1 MFCSRR
7 ATLALA
13 VVVTLSLAI
22 APRGGLYTPM
32 SVVLA
37 VVAMLLALAACLRP
51 DRLWPVPAEL
61 GARVISYAAI
71 LLGAQ
76 AVFLAFVYTATDSLG
91 KPVGPVKDGVALAVA
106 VIVLAL
112 LVLLARRPP
121 RPHNVFHALLVA
133 AGLLLSGYGVLMA
146 FYLFGDQ
153 RGART
158 PLLVAAALAGL
169 LLNASWILDLGS
181 AGPSRRWFWPRVL
194 ALFTAGAL
202 LRISPVLASPDPV
215 IDVYAWLDQAPA
227 KLLHGDNPY
236 AADYV
241 SPYGTER
248 ARQFD
253 TFLEPDP
260 RPAAYPPLP
269 ILVALPFKAAG
280 LDVRYANVV
289 CDLLAALVFLLL
301 GCSTGNRWLGAVLS
315 GIYLFLPR
323 VPYLIEMAWYE
334 PMLAALLGWGLFL
347 VERRR
352 RLGYLLLGLGL
363 TGKQF
368 GLPLLLPLAGSLRR
382 RLLGL
387 LLGIGLALL
396 LFVPFVLWDP
406 KAFLDIVLFKH
417 LRRPPMADSITIHS
431 GFLNLLGVD
440 LPRPLLLAVAGL
452 LLGWLTWKTPAQVT
466 AGALWMATALLT
478 FCLFHTQGYFNYFY
492 LCQYLVLIALPGLVA
507 ASGAEVPG
515 R

>member
-1 MFCSRR
+1 MFFSRR
-7 ATLALA
+7 AALALA

-32 SVVLA
+32 SVLLA
-37 VVAMLLALAACLRP
+37 VVALLLALAACLWPEGRWQVP
-51 DRLWPVPAEL
+51 TDR
-61 GARVISYAAI
+61 GARVINYAAI
-71 LLGAQ
+71 LLAAQ
-76 AVFLAFVYTATDSLG
+76 ATFLAFFRSPPDSTSE
-91 KPVGPVKDGVALAVA
+91 PVGLIKDGVALVVA
-106 VIVLAL
+106 LVVLAL
-112 LVLLARRPP
+112 LVVLAFRPP
-121 RPHNVFHALLVA
+121 RPHNVFHALLAA

-146 FYLFGDQ
+146 CFLFGQ
-153 RGART
+153 RREERT
-158 PLLVAAALAGL
+158 PLLVGAAFAGL
-169 LLNASWILDLGS
+169 LVNMSWLFDLGRQ
-181 AGPSRRWFWPRVL
+181 GEKLRWFWPRLL
-194 ALFTAGAL
+194 ALFVAGAL
-202 LRISPVLASPDPV
+202 LRVGPVVASPDPV

-236 AADYV
+236 PAVYV

-248 ARQFD
+248 ARRFD
-253 TFLEPDP
+253 MDFDPDP

-269 ILVALPFKAAG
+269 ILLALPFKAAG

-289 CDLLAALVFLLL
+289 CDLLAALVLLAV
-301 GCSTGNRWLGAVLS
+301 GWSKGNRWLGAVAA

-323 VPYLIEMAWYE
+323 VPYLIEQAWYE

-347 VERRR
+347 TERRR

-368 GLPLLLPLAGSLRR
+368 GLPLLLPLARSLRR
-382 RLLGL
+382 RVVGL
-387 LLGIGLALL
+387 LLGVAVALL
-396 LFVPFVLWDP
+396 LFVPFLLWDA
-406 KAFLDIVLFKH
+406 KEFLYVVLFKH
-417 LRRPPMADSITIHS
+417 LGRSPMADSITIHS

-440 LPRPLLLAVAGL
+440 LPRPLLLAVAGIL
-452 LLGWLTWKTPAQVT
+452 IGWVTWKTPEKVT

-492 LCQYLVLIALPGLVA
+492 LCQYLVLIALPGLLADSAGEV
-507 ASGAEVPG
+507 SG